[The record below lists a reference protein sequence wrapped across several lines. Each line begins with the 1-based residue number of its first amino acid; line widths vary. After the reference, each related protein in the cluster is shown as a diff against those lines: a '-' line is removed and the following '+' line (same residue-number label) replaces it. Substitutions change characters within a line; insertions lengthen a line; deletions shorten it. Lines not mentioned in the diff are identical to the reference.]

1 MALEIVHL
9 ADRLDAVDAVAGWL
23 HGEWYAGSGHSPQEA
38 QQSVL
43 WRLNR
48 RHLPLALVALE
59 AGHPVGT
66 ASLVN
71 DEKPGG
77 GGETAFL
84 AGVYVDTACRG
95 RGVGSRLCL
104 QALAEARRLRLPRLS
119 VLTLDG
125 RAFYERLGWRHVA
138 DPLLPSGAGSIQVA
152 FLERDVDALDR
163 WK

>member
-9 ADRLDAVDAVAGWL
+9 ADRLDAVDEVAGWL
-23 HGEWYAGSGHSPQEA
+23 HGEWYAGSGHSPHEA
-38 QQSVL
+38 QQAVL

-48 RHLPLALVALE
+48 RHLPLALVALD
-59 AGHPVGT
+59 AGRPVGT

-71 DEKPGG
+71 DQRPGG

-84 AGVYVDTACRG
+84 AGVYVDPACRR
-95 RGVGSRLCL
+95 RGVGSSLCL

-138 DPLLPSGAGSIQVA
+138 DSFVRSGDGSILVA
-152 FLERDVDALDR
+152 FLERDVDAPDHGQ
-163 WK
+163 